1 MMVLELLGG
10 LVYLLLAGDLLVRGS
25 VALARRAEIP
35 PVVVGLTLVAFGTS
49 APELF
54 VSVAAVTT
62 AHPGIAVGNVV
73 GSNIANVLLV
83 LGLPALIAPTACSRE
98 SVGAEVVW
106 MLGASLLFV
115 ALCLM
120 GPIGRIH
127 GLLLVTLLVLMLLRV
142 LQRTRGDVRAEAE
155 AEEELQRVLGL
166 PTRRRMI
173 ALFLVL
179 GGAGLP
185 LGAWLLVDGAV
196 AVARTLGVSEA
207 AIGVTVVALGTSLPE
222 LATTLVAA
230 WKRHGDVAIGNVLG
244 SNLFNILAIM
254 GTAAVVAPQPI
265 PIPDGFVGFDLLVML
280 GAACWLA
287 WLAWK
292 RGIIGRVAGGALMA
306 CYLGYLT
313 AVFLW
318 APGRQAI
325 EQIAGG

>member
-1 MMVLELLGG
+1 
-10 LVYLLLAGDLLVRGS
+10 
-25 VALARRAEIP
+25 
-35 PVVVGLTLVAFGTS
+35 
-49 APELF
+49 
-54 VSVAAVTT
+54 
-62 AHPGIAVGNVV
+62 
-73 GSNIANVLLV
+73 
-83 LGLPALIAPTACSRE
+83 
-98 SVGAEVVW
+98 
-106 MLGASLLFV
+106 
-115 ALCLM
+115 
-120 GPIGRIH
+120 
-127 GLLLVTLLVLMLLRV
+127 
-142 LQRTRGDVRAEAE
+142 
-155 AEEELQRVLGL
+155 
-166 PTRRRMI
+166 
-173 ALFLVL
+173 
-179 GGAGLP
+179 
-185 LGAWLLVDGAV
+185 
-196 AVARTLGVSEA
+196 
-207 AIGVTVVALGTSLPE
+207 LPE